1 MKSQKKKT
9 MKMVKNLIIIKKTKK
24 YKRQISKVKKKLY
37 FFQAKEFAP
46 LKYLIIY
53 NFRTKKYQQLLKI

>member
-1 MKSQKKKT
+1 
-9 MKMVKNLIIIKKTKK
+9 MVKNLIIIKKTKK

-37 FFQAKEFAP
+37 IFQEKEFGH

-53 NFRTKKYQQLLKI
+53 NFLAKKYQQLLKI